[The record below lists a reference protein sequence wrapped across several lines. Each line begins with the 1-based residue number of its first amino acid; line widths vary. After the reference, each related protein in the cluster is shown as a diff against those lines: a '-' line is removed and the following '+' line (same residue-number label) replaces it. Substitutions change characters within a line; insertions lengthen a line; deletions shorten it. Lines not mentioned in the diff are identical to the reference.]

1 MKMANSNSQKS
12 CPFNG
17 FVPCREQLC
26 GVWHE
31 GCSLCALP
39 SIADELAM
47 INGSVDFIGNVNNEI
62 SQTLNAMG
70 QAGRKM
76 GR

>member
-1 MKMANSNSQKS
+1 MENSNSQKS

-17 FVPCREQLC
+17 FVPCREELC
-26 GVWHE
+26 GVWKD
-31 GCSLCALP
+31 GCSLAELP
-39 SIADELAM
+39 RIVDELAM
-47 INGSVDFIGNVNNEI
+47 INGSADFIGNVNNEI